1 MTTPYEHRSGR
12 AIPDEL
18 ELCGRCLAGLVFRR
32 GPDLAPYCPRCGAE
46 TGGPRYRLILAPRAS
61 RRRAGPVTA

>member
-1 MTTPYEHRSGR
+1 MTTPHFEYRQRE
-12 AIPDEL
+12 IPEMV

-61 RRRAGPVTA
+61 RGRAGPVTT